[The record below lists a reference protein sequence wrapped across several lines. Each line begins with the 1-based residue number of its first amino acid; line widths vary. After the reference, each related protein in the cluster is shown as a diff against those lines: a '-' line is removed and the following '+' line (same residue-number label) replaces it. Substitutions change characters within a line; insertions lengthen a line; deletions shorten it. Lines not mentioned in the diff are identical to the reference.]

1 MLVGKIH
8 FCEIAIRRAI
18 MNKMTDNQFKKTE
31 LEMLKIIDDI
41 CCANDITY
49 FLAFGTLL
57 GAIRHNGFI
66 PWDDDVDV
74 WMPRQDYFKFIRY
87 CIDNEKNIGPYKIAH
102 YTNNINYCMAMA
114 RLYDQR
120 TVVDEKHVRNYGL
133 GVFVDVYPL
142 DGCGNTKKESEKIFL
157 KNKNRRFMVGIGAP
171 QVFEASGSNLLK
183 NVLKYC
189 IYTYANF
196 IGISKIICKMDKEA
210 QKYDYNSSKYVAT
223 TVWAIYR
230 GRKNKIGWI
239 GRSNAVDIFER
250 KWFEK
255 TKRVKFEDIEVNIP
269 WDYDLILKNRYGNYM
284 ELPPEDEQQG
294 HHEFIAYIKDTED
307 TRNE

>member
-1 MLVGKIH
+1 
-8 FCEIAIRRAI
+8 
-18 MNKMTDNQFKKTE
+18 MNKMTDNQFKKAE
-31 LEMLKIIDDI
+31 LEILKIIDDI

-74 WMPRQDYFKFIRY
+74 WMPRQDYLKFIRY
-87 CIDNEKNIGPYKIAH
+87 CIDNEKNIEPYKIAH
-102 YTNNINYCMAMA
+102 YSNNNNYCMAMA

-142 DGCGNTKKESEKIFL
+142 DGCGNTQKESEKIFL
-157 KNKNRRFMVGIGAP
+157 KNRNRRFMVGIGAP
-171 QVFEASGSNLLK
+171 QVFEVSGSNLFK
-183 NVLKYC
+183 TVLKHC

-196 IGISKIICKMDKEA
+196 IGISKILRKMDKEA

-239 GRSNAVDIFER
+239 GRTNAVDIFER

-255 TKRVKFEDIEVNIP
+255 IKRVKFEDIEVNIP

-284 ELPPEDEQQG
+284 ELPPEDEQHG
-294 HHEFIAYIKDTED
+294 HHEFTAYTKDTED